1 MEERRDQPQWLA
13 GPIGRVKKKKGGRE
27 GGLRGESRE
36 GYRERGQELPKR
48 QAGPV
53 AKKRGSTITGRPTR
67 SSQLF
72 KQKLRRDKDERK
84 PGSKQTCCCVK

>member
-1 MEERRDQPQWLA
+1 MASRANRESEEERR
-13 GPIGRVKKKKGGRE
+13 GGGR
-27 GGLRGESRE
+27 GGGGGKVGG

-53 AKKRGSTITGRPTR
+53 TRKRGSTITGRPTR

-72 KQKLRRDKDERK
+72 KQKLRRDKDESK
-84 PGSKQTCCCVK
+84 PDSKQTCCCVK